1 MIKTRFAPSPTG
13 PMHLGDVRTALFNHC
28 LACRPLVGERVPE
41 RMRPAFVEAIRANV
55 LLPAD
60 ALLWA
65 GILYGDDIEISDA
78 AARMLA
84 GAASGFFDEA
94 LEICGRLAGIEAL
107 AGELKTR
114 LALSRKAL
122 FLPLRAALTGRIDG
136 PDLADLIALMPR
148 ERVRERFAAQP

>member
-60 ALLWA
+60 ALLWV
-65 GILYGDDIEISDA
+65 GILYGDDIKISDA
-78 AARMLA
+78 AARVLV

-94 LEICGRLAGIEAL
+94 LEIGGRLADLSGL

-114 LALSRKAL
+114 LGLSGKAL
-122 FLPLRAALTGRIDG
+122 FLPLCVALTGRIDT
-136 PDLADLIALMPR
+136 PDLSDLTALMPR
-148 ERVRERFAAQP
+148 ERVRQRFAAQP